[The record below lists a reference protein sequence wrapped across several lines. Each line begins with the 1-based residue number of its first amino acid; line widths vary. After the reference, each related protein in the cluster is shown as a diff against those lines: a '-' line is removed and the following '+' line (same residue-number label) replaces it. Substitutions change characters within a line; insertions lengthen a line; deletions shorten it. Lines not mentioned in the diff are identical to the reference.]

1 MEKFNTRYIIMFAEN
16 GILNRWTD
24 TDGSTM
30 DLVFQN
36 DIGDDDDKSGWSD
49 ITGAIE
55 HDLNRVID
63 SHTKKLEMEITFTVI
78 DEEEYDQE
86 H

>member
-1 MEKFNTRYIIMFAEN
+1 MEKFNTRYIIVFAEN

-30 DLVFQN
+30 DLVWQN
-36 DIGDDDDKSGWSD
+36 DIDDNKKGWED
-49 ITGAIE
+49 ITDAIE
-55 HDLNRVID
+55 CDLNRVID